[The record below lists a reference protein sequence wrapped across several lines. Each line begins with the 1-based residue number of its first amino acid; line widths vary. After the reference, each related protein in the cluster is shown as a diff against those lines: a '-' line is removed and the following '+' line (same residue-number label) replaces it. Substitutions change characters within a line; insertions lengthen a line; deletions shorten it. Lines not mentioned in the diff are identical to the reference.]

1 MHHRTA
7 ADYEKLDREMDYE
20 EKSLPAKMIVIWVG
34 GLLAGLLMVMGL
46 MYLLLGV
53 PKAVPRP
60 DMVTNR
66 KMLMP
71 ALQNNPRKDL
81 KVFKKEQAELL
92 TTYGWVDKSQGIVRL
107 PIEVAMDL
115 AIQRGM
121 FSSEGKK

>member
-20 EKSLPAKMIVIWVG
+20 EKSLPAKMIVMWVG
-34 GLLAGLLMVMGL
+34 GLLAGLLMVMAL
-46 MYLLLGV
+46 MYLLLGM
-53 PKAVPRP
+53 PKAIPRP
-60 DMVTNR
+60 DMVTTR

-71 ALQNNPRKDL
+71 ALQNNPRRDFKA
-81 KVFKKEQAELL
+81 FKKEQAELA